1 MRQHVLSSSHG
12 LRTYYGRPDAGDR
25 HVLLSFMIKVY
36 CHALR
41 QYAHTDLA
49 CEKQLVDFVPADV
62 EFCIP
67 HCIRRLA
74 TEET

>member
-1 MRQHVLSSSHG
+1 MFIFSRG
-12 LRTYYGRPDAGDR
+12 LWTYYGRPDAGDR
-25 HVLLSFMIKVY
+25 HFLLSFTIKVY

-41 QYAHTDLA
+41 QYAHADLA

-67 HCIRRLA
+67 IAYAVLPRKKR
-74 TEET
+74 E